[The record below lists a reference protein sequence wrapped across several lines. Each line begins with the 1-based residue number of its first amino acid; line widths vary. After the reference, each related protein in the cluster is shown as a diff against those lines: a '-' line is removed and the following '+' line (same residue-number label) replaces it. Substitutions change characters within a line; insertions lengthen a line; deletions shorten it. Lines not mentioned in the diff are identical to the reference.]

1 MAQMPF
7 TPPPD
12 DASVGMLKAM
22 FGPVVDVLLSGA
34 DPNTVSAASS
44 LIATL
49 FGYFNSGILV
59 VAAVIAG
66 YVASMGAINTAT
78 DGEAFGKAWSAVWTP
93 VRFVAGGA
101 VLLPSASGYS
111 FIQMLVLMIS
121 LWSAGFA
128 SNLYK
133 LGMSMGVLS
142 PAGIVSSSGNVGGGL
157 YGLREFATQYVA
169 VAYCARSANLT
180 FADPGAGTAPAVS
193 ADATMSGSSTK
204 WDKQS
209 TTDLTTEYTF
219 FVRDRNTVTNLGGGA
234 PFCGTVSLK
243 VYAADPE
250 AAKDSTGTQGAIDS
264 IRAAVSAAKVQAAID
279 LMNDIDGWVATW
291 PANISQPGWD
301 QVNSATLNNFVD
313 ARNAQIVS
321 ALQTSMTGG
330 EANVNSSV
338 QAYANA
344 LVQGGWAMAG
354 GWYQRVGAIRRQ
366 LNEIAGGNP
375 GTVTAPNFYALPK
388 SASADLVSASV
399 NTISETIQ
407 SKSSTASGFEAKSF
421 GEIGGVVPKDSA
433 SSLNVGSINA
443 EMNARF
449 DTITT
454 RIQKWLVSVLLGSGS
469 DVDAVSRMKMS
480 GDVLTLIDADIN
492 AGLIAMKTA
501 GTTLR
506 VVAAG
511 VDSLSPVNIKSY
523 EAAASLDDWLDKVP
537 GRLLSRMLTFIEPLA
552 FYFGSFL
559 PALPYS
565 IFMIVVVGW
574 VLAVF
579 QTMLAAPLWV
589 IMHMRPSQTFVGSEA
604 QGYLLLLALFV
615 RPALAVIGL
624 FAAMLVADPVVDY
637 IVKAFFTTSGA
648 ISSGTTLS
656 WFAGIFQFFW
666 TLSIFG
672 LLLLPVL
679 YAIYSLP
686 QTLPD
691 HVLRWINAGVHDLGA
706 TAAANEMRGGVTQ
719 GAPTPP
725 ILGGGGGGRT
735 GRIPGAGRPG
745 GGDGTRGDAP
755 RLGAGGQ
762 AHVPVNAGGQGV
774 APPNETAAF
783 GGGLAASSS
792 QTRSSAPDSAR
803 PARAQAAASGDQP
816 LSGGTT
822 PPTRSQEVAARGFS
836 DRVSDTVGVGLGN
849 AVLGVGRTAAGIVRG
864 AASSARS
871 SESVPG
877 AVLGLA
883 TGAIGGGVAAAAD
896 AGLTTATEAIGAFRE
911 GADARIKAMREP
923 GDTPVNGGDQAASN
937 KPEPKD
943 EA

>member
-1 MAQMPF
+1 MPAMPF
-7 TPPPD
+7 TPPTD
-12 DASVGMLKAM
+12 DASVGMLKSM
-22 FGPVVDVLLSGA
+22 FGPVIDVLISGA

-44 LIATL
+44 LLATL
-49 FGYFNSGILV
+49 FGYFNSGLLM
-59 VAAVIAG
+59 VAAIIAG
-66 YVASMGAINTAT
+66 YVAVMGAINTAT
-78 DGEAFGKAWSAVWTP
+78 DGEAFGRAWSAVWTP

-133 LGMSMGVLS
+133 LGMTMGVLS
-142 PAGIVSSSGNVGGGL
+142 PAGIVKTSGSIGEGL
-157 YGLREFATQYVA
+157 YGLREFATQYTA
-169 VAYCARSANLT
+169 VAYCARSVNTT
-180 FADPGAGTAPAVS
+180 FSDPGAGTNPAVA

-219 FVRDRNTVTNLGGGA
+219 FVRDRNAVTNLGGGA

-243 VYAADPE
+243 VYSADPE
-250 AAKDSTGTQGAIDS
+250 ASKDTTGTQAAIDS
-264 IRAAVSAAKVQAAID
+264 IRASISAAKVQAAID
-279 LMNDIDGWVATW
+279 LMGDIDGWVATW
-291 PANISQPGWD
+291 PSNISQPGWD
-301 QVNSATLNNFVD
+301 QVNSATLNSFVD

-321 ALQTSMTGG
+321 ALQSSMTGG

-338 QAYANA
+338 QAYSNA

-354 GWYQRVGAIRRQ
+354 GWYQRVGSIRRQ
-366 LNEIAGGNP
+366 LSEIAGGSP
-375 GTVTAPNFYALPK
+375 GTVTAPNFYSLPK
-388 SASADLVSASV
+388 GSMADLVSASV
-399 NTISETIQ
+399 NTVSETIQ
-407 SKSSTASGFEAKSF
+407 AKSAAASGFEAKSF
-421 GEIGGVVPKDSA
+421 AEIGGVVPKDSA
-433 SSLNVGSINA
+433 SALSVGAINA
-443 EMNARF
+443 DMNSRF
-449 DTITT
+449 DTVTT
-454 RIQKWLVSVLLGSGS
+454 RIQKWIVSVLLGSDS

-511 VDSLSPVNIKSY
+511 VDSLSPVNIKTY

-537 GRLLSRMLTFIEPLA
+537 GRLLGRMLTFIEPLA

-579 QTMLAAPLWV
+579 QTCLAAPLWV

-624 FAAMLVADPVVDY
+624 FAAMLVADPIVDY

-656 WFAGIFQFFW
+656 WFAGIFSFFW

-672 LLLLPVL
+672 LTLLPVL
-679 YAIYSLP
+679 YTIFALPQSLP
-686 QTLPD
+686 D
-691 HVLRWINAGVHDLGA
+691 EVLKWIGAGVHDLGA
-706 TAAANEMRGGVTQ
+706 SSAAHDMRGGVAQ
-719 GAPTPP
+719 NAPTPP
-725 ILGGGGGGRT
+725 ILGGGGGGG
-735 GRIPGAGRPG
+735 GRSRRLEGGSPSGNGGAGQGESPRRG
-745 GGDGTRGDAP
+745 GGGQ
-755 RLGAGGQ
+755 GAS
-762 AHVPVNAGGQGV
+762 PVNVGGQGV
-774 APPNETAAF
+774 APPVDAPAF
-783 GGGLAASSS
+783 SGGGSAPQQAHM
-792 QTRSSAPDSAR
+792 SAPD
-803 PARAQAAASGDQP
+803 AASTSRTSAAQGDQA
-816 LSGGTT
+816 LSGGST
-822 PPTRSQEVAARGFS
+822 PPTGTQEPAARGLS
-836 DRVSDTVGVGLGN
+836 NRVSDAVGVGLGN
-849 AVLGVGRTAAGIVRG
+849 AVLGVGRTAAGMVRG
-864 AASSARS
+864 AVNTARS
-871 SESVPG
+871 AESAPG
-877 AVLGLA
+877 AILGLA
-883 TGAIGGGVAAAAD
+883 TGAIGGGVAASAA
-896 AGLTTATEAIGAFRE
+896 ASAQTLGEAVGAFRE
-911 GADARIKAMREP
+911 GADARIQAMREP
-923 GDTPVNGGDQAASN
+923 SETPVNSGEPAASN
-937 KPEPKD
+937 QPEDK
-943 EA
+943 A